1 MVSLVKQDYN
11 ENKKIYEKV
20 ETALRN
26 ELDWDIPINHV
37 GSTAIPSIK
46 YGKNIIDVL
55 VGAKDEEQFEQI
67 KDILVKDGYV
77 PSQKSKD
84 EIYQFF
90 SSIAGETRFGRYS
103 YTFGDFRHRKI
114 FWVYYSSRLFAT

>member
-11 ENKKIYEKV
+11 ENRELYEKV
-20 ETALRN
+20 EKALRS
-26 ELDWDIPINHV
+26 ELDESVPINHV
-37 GSTAIPSIK
+37 GSTAIPSIM

-55 VGAKDEEQFEQI
+55 VGAKDKEQFEHI
-67 KDILVKDGYV
+67 MDILVKDGYV

-90 SSIAGETRFGRYS
+90 SSIAGETRFRGRSYS
-103 YTFGDFRHRKI
+103 FGNDGYRKI
-114 FWVYYSSRLFAT
+114 FRVYYSSRLFA

>member
-11 ENKKIYEKV
+11 ENKELYEKV
-20 ETALRN
+20 EKVLRK
-26 ELDWDIPINHV
+26 ELNKSIPINHV
-37 GSTAIPSIK
+37 GSTAIPTIM

-55 VGAKDEEQFEQI
+55 IGAKDKEQFEQI
-67 KDILVKDGYV
+67 TDILIKNGYV

-103 YTFGDFRHRKI
+103 YTFSYFRNRKI
-114 FWVYYSSRLFAT
+114 F